1 MNLYEFLKIKTQRWR
16 EEGYKCD
23 YPAIAEIFDYNFVDF
38 DRNQQTLRFL
48 RKAQFEALEVYWYL
62 RLKENAP
69 HIFDLYKKYFGGR
82 ELFEA
87 LGLKSLIENLPDNF
101 IDNSFIKKTME
112 QIENDDEFVKKYHLE
127 GLRETLT
134 LGYPNYI
141 LALAM
146 GAGKTVL
153 IGSIIATEFA
163 MALEYPD
170 APFVKNALVF
180 APGKIILGAL
190 KEIADVPYEKILP
203 LRLYKPFITA
213 LKITYTRDGEKDI
226 PIIHGSNFN
235 VIVTNTEKI
244 RLQKEAIPKSLIRLH
259 FSNDAREDE
268 ARELV
273 ARQRLQTITSL
284 SNLAIFA
291 DEGDVLFGQQ
301 LGKDLKRVRAT
312 VDYINEH
319 TSVKVMINTTGTP
332 YYRRQILK
340 DVVYWYGLSQG
351 IKDNILKEVRG
362 NIVAYENVSN
372 KYILQDII
380 KDFFKNYKNV
390 KMDDGSKAKI
400 AIYFPN
406 ISALRESKPIIER
419 TLISLKI
426 NPSVILEVHNE
437 SPEEVKDLFTNR
449 VNNPKI
455 PYRVFLLVNM
465 GTRGWNCPSLFATA
479 LVRKLTSSGNFV
491 LQAASRCLRQVPFNQ
506 KKAKIYLSKDNVAIL
521 DSQLKETY
529 GETLE
534 DLRQTQQNIVEKK
547 LVLNSKKIK
556 IPPIKLRKK
565 IRKIVSL
572 KIRINSENIRISMPK
587 VKQSHFER
595 IIYTPSDFGKKTLI
609 EVARQKLKL
618 EPDYI
623 DVYSLAVEI
632 SDLYRLSLMD
642 IYERLRSIYP
652 NGEIP
657 ELESIEIKKQIE
669 KQVKNYKIVTEVL
682 EQALALI
689 KKEGFEEEEE
699 KGKKVYVTEIR
710 IQKDRVEELLL
721 DYKEMLT
728 RFHQRQLTFGFHYS
742 PYNFDSKPEKEFFE
756 GILRELNQDPDDVE
770 DVYFTGAIADPKKTD
785 FIFEYKDNEGKW
797 RNYSPDFLIRKK
809 NGKMLIV
816 EIKGSDRASNDKVKA
831 IKKEMKEIE
840 KINLKRLKY
849 EILEVGRDSLQ
860 IDKGIRKTKNWI
872 YE

>member
-1 MNLYEFLKIKTQRWR
+1 MNLYEVLKTETQKWR
-16 EEGYKCD
+16 EEGYKCK
-23 YPAIAEIFDYNFVDF
+23 YPAIAEIFDYNFIDSGR
-38 DRNQQTLRFL
+38 DQQILRFL
-48 RKAQFEALEVYWYL
+48 RKAQFEALEVYWCL
-62 RLKENAP
+62 RLVEKTP
-69 HIFDLYKKYFGGR
+69 KIFDLYEKYFKER
-82 ELFEA
+82 ELFET

-101 IDNSFIKKTME
+101 IDNSFIEKTME
-112 QIENDDEFVKKYHLE
+112 QIKNDDEFVKKYHLE
-127 GLRETLT
+127 GLRETLI
-134 LGYPNYI
+134 LEYPNYI

-203 LRLYKPFITA
+203 PRLYKPFISA

-244 RLQKEAIPKSLIRLH
+244 RLQKEAIPKSLVRLH

-291 DEGDVLFGQQ
+291 DEGDMLFGQQ

-332 YYRRQILK
+332 YYRRQILR

-390 KMDDGSKAKI
+390 KTNNESKAKI

-406 ISALRESKPIIER
+406 ISVLRESKPIIER
-419 TLISLKI
+419 ILIGLKI

-437 SPEEVKDLFTNR
+437 SPEDVKDLFTNR
-449 VNNPKI
+449 VNDPKI

-506 KKAKIYLSKDNVAIL
+506 KKAKIYLSKDNVPIL

-534 DLRQTQQNIVEKK
+534 DLSQTRQDITKKK
-547 LVLNSKKIK
+547 LVLNPKKIK
-556 IPPIKLRKK
+556 IPPIILRKK
-565 IRKIVSL
+565 VRKIVPL
-572 KIRINSENIRISMPK
+572 KIRINSKNVDIRRPK
-587 VKQSHFER
+587 TKKLIGEKG
-595 IIYTPSDFGKKTLI
+595 IYTPVDFGKRALTEI
-609 EVARQKLKL
+609 DRQKVQL
-618 EPDYI
+618 EPDFI
-623 DVYSLAVEI
+623 DVYSLAVNLAET
-632 SDLYRLSLMD
+632 YRLSLMPL
-642 IYERLRSIYP
+642 YEKLKALYP
-652 NGEIP
+652 NGEIIEP
-657 ELESIEIKKQIE
+657 EAAAIQEQIE
-669 KQVKNYKIVTEVL
+669 KQVQQYKPVIEEI

-689 KKEGFEEEEE
+689 KKEGFEEETE

-710 IQKDRVEELLL
+710 IQKNKMKDLLVN
-721 DYKEMLT
+721 YKEMLA
-728 RFHQRQLTFGFHYS
+728 RLHQKQLTFGFHYS
-742 PYNFDSKPEKEFFE
+742 PYNFDSKPEKEFFKR
-756 GILRELNQDPDDVE
+756 ILKMIEVKPDDVE
-770 DVYFTGAIADPKKTD
+770 DIYFTGAITDPKKTD

-840 KINLKRLKY
+840 KINPKRLKY
-849 EILEVGRDSLQ
+849 EILEVDGENLGFKEIQRV
-860 IDKGIRKTKNWI
+860 KNWI
-872 YE
+872 YN